1 MKTHFRIEN
10 KEFTEYLKITTQDRE
25 YYFCDDLTIEYDDC
39 DTLNVDIELIK
50 AEEYLKIKAKAS

>member
-25 YYFCDDLTIEYDDC
+25 YYFCDD
-39 DTLNVDIELIK
+39 
-50 AEEYLKIKAKAS
+50 